1 MLVRTVSRPVVE
13 EETWTITQDFP
24 NAVRLPRLIVRART
38 QQGTISEVPLGLAAI
53 VVGKSDECDIVL
65 DDPKVSRRH
74 CEILQSGDGV
84 VIRDLGSK
92 NGTFAGEIEIRE
104 VVLAPG
110 VLVTAGGCQISIV
123 SAGKPE
129 SIPISTEAR
138 FGEATG
144 GSIIMRELFARL
156 RRVAAT
162 DATVLLLGESG
173 TGKEL
178 LARGI
183 HEQSLRKAR
192 PFVVLDC
199 GGVEMN
205 LLADE
210 LFGHERG
217 AYTGA
222 DRARQGLLAEVDGGT
237 LFIDEVGELP
247 LDVQAKLLRALEDR
261 TFQPLGSTARRAFDA
276 RIVAATHRNLRARA
290 KTGEFREDLYYRLA
304 EVEAKVP
311 PLRERRDDI
320 PLLLRRMLEQKF
332 GPGAPRIGSEVLAML
347 LAHDWPGN
355 VRELRNVAR
364 RLALFPE
371 ELPVL
376 ASDPAPAMASLSA
389 VRPDIAMLLDLP
401 LHEARKTVIAR
412 FEREYIELVLD
423 RTGGN
428 VTSAAKQMSIS
439 RQRLYE
445 LLDQHGLRLL
455 PSRQ

>member
-1 MLVRTVSRPVVE
+1 VKPE
-13 EETWTITQDFP
+13 DETWTITRDFP
-24 NAVRLPRLIVRART
+24 DSVRVPRLVVRVRT
-38 QQGTISEVPLGLAAI
+38 AAGAVIEAPLGLSVI
-53 VVGKSDECDIVL
+53 VVGKSEDCDVVV

-74 CEILQSGDGV
+74 CEILQSEDGV

-92 NGTFAGEIEIRE
+92 NGTFAGDVEIHEA
-104 VVLAPG
+104 VVAPG
-110 VLVTAGGCQISIV
+110 TVMTAGGCQITVAST
-123 SAGKPE
+123 GEPE

-144 GSIIMRELFARL
+144 GSIVMRELFARL

-183 HEQSLRKAR
+183 HEHSLRRNR

-199 GGVEMN
+199 GAVEKN

-222 DRARQGLLAEVDGGT
+222 DRGRHGLLAEVDGGT

-247 LDVQAKLLRALEDR
+247 LDVQAKLLRVLEDR
-261 TFQPLGSTARRAFDA
+261 TFQPLGSSARRGFDA
-276 RIVAATHRNLRARA
+276 RIIAATHRNLRARV
-290 KTGEFREDLYYRLA
+290 KSGELREDLYYRLS
-304 EVEAKVP
+304 EVEARVP

-320 PLLLRRMLEQKF
+320 PLLLRKMLEQRL
-332 GPGAPRIGSEVLAML
+332 GPAAPRLGSDVLGML

-371 ELPVL
+371 EVPVQPSEP
-376 ASDPAPAMASLSA
+376 ASPSTPLGASRPALG
-389 VRPDIAMLLDLP
+389 MLLDLP
-401 LHEARKTVIAR
+401 LAEARKTVIAR
-412 FEREYIELVLD
+412 FEREYIEMVLE

-428 VTSAAKQMSIS
+428 ITSAAKQMAIS

-445 LLDQHGLRLL
+445 LLDQHGLRL
-455 PSRQ
+455 PAQPR